1 MNRRKFAKN
10 SLKGIVLAT
19 VGTAGGGLLSACSNK
34 QSEIMIKTSIPLPI
48 QVVIDDVGWWSGKDG
63 SSYQEPF
70 RTGID
75 RNHVVADY
83 QAIIDLGKALGIRP
97 QAAMVMGEWDT
108 QNILRKVPHSTW
120 MGEKWDN
127 SQWVGPWLEEASD
140 LINANKEHFEITVH
154 GLGHE
159 WWDDGKFTRAEWA
172 DDEGI
177 MRPKEILEQHLDAYA
192 EIMHQNNLGEL
203 PKSFVPN
210 AFRHSFGVTKGN
222 DISLAELIKSR
233 GFTYIN
239 TPFSSMFNREGAQ
252 YELFGV
258 DSGVMTVDR
267 GSDLLDWDVIGTK
280 PEGVIKGSTCGLHWP
295 NLLHEDPERN
305 SEIVEAWVALL
316 APYNGKQNTM
326 LAKNSLIFQKQ
337 LAHYEAT
344 KMEVKE
350 DEIKLD
356 FTDLRNLG
364 TVVTN
369 DELTVKISS
378 NKALNFTSDTIAI
391 NSVTVENRDE
401 SLLYRLDLKLR
412 DQMNAT
418 ISFA

>member
-1 MNRRKFAKN
+1 
-10 SLKGIVLAT
+10 
-19 VGTAGGGLLSACSNK
+19 
-34 QSEIMIKTSIPLPI
+34 
-48 QVVIDDVGWWSGKDG
+48 
-63 SSYQEPF
+63 
-70 RTGID
+70 
-75 RNHVVADY
+75 
-83 QAIIDLGKALGIRP
+83 
-97 QAAMVMGEWDT
+97 MGEWDT

-127 SQWVGPWLEEASD
+127 SQWVGPWLKEASD
-140 LINANKEHFEITVH
+140 LINANPEHFEITVH

-192 EIMHQNNLGEL
+192 EIMQQNNLGEL

-210 AFRHSFGVTKGN
+210 AFRHSFGLTKGN
-222 DISLAELIKSR
+222 NISLAELIKSR

-295 NLLHEDPERN
+295 NLLHEDPEKN

-316 APYNGKQNTM
+316 APYNDKQNTM

-364 TVVTN
+364 TVVSN

-391 NSVTVENRDE
+391 NSVAVENRGE
-401 SLLYRLDLKLR
+401 SILYRLDLGLS
-412 DQMNAT
+412 DQMNAS
-418 ISFA
+418 ISFS